1 MARRTLHI
9 LAVALSLSGVL
20 LTATMSPVS
29 AKSPSAKNAVIDERV
44 TEIYDV
50 TRRYVTK
57 FYPRWF
63 THEQQRILLPNI
75 LFGPDRMSTV
85 WRAVVAPNDDTL
97 YTSAVIGVRHEPA
110 ILVIPETTATY
121 GVLVLDV
128 YGDIINTNISTDS
141 GGTYAFTGP
150 GWRGKL
156 PPNVIRVPLPVTS
169 ATLII
174 RTDKFSSDGEN
185 QIAIAEEFRRSL
197 RMGPLLAYLRGSL
210 RETLIVPVFFYG
222 RSFKRDADTLI
233 ATNPIRFLEELQ
245 RAVKSIRTPPLTGE
259 NRILS
264 ERFDR
269 LFSRGGFERVFA
281 RATQDAHAAIIRN
294 YLSNTD
300 ENNWINFRNI
310 GFWGRNYLDRS
321 SITQFCQYCNDI
333 EKSAYYDVFL
343 DKDGRRLNGASGGY
357 TITFERDQIPQ
368 AEQFWSVT
376 SYIAGTISLVPN
388 PKDKWVV
395 ASYTPGLE
403 RNRDGSITI
412 YATPTP
418 PRGVSKANWL
428 PIPKGDFS
436 MMLRV
441 YGPQGRVADGTYV
454 PPPVK
459 KIDRRDT
466 GRRPYSGG
474 GSW

>member
-1 MARRTLHI
+1 
-9 LAVALSLSGVL
+9 
-20 LTATMSPVS
+20 
-29 AKSPSAKNAVIDERV
+29 
-44 TEIYDV
+44 
-50 TRRYVTK
+50 
-57 FYPRWF
+57 
-63 THEQQRILLPNI
+63 
-75 LFGPDRMSTV
+75 
-85 WRAVVAPNDDTL
+85 
-97 YTSAVIGVRHEPA
+97 
-110 ILVIPETTATY
+110 
-121 GVLVLDV
+121 
-128 YGDIINTNISTDS
+128 
-141 GGTYAFTGP
+141 
-150 GWRGKL
+150 
-156 PPNVIRVPLPVTS
+156 
-169 ATLII
+169 
-174 RTDKFSSDGEN
+174 
-185 QIAIAEEFRRSL
+185 
-197 RMGPLLAYLRGSL
+197 MGPLLAYLRGSL

-343 DKDGRRLNGASGGY
+343 DKNGRRLNGASGGY

-376 SYIAGTISLVPN
+376 SYLAGTISLVPN